1 MTGGR
6 LARHISREGPKQHAL
21 AVEAL
26 RSVPGQRGLLTRGE
40 VLEGIKRL
48 KERTPKAR

>member
-6 LARHISREGPKQHAL
+6 LARHISREAPKQHAL
-21 AVEAL
+21 AVEA
-26 RSVPGQRGLLTRGE
+26 RQPVPGRRGLLTRGA
-40 VLEGIKRL
+40 VLERIKRL